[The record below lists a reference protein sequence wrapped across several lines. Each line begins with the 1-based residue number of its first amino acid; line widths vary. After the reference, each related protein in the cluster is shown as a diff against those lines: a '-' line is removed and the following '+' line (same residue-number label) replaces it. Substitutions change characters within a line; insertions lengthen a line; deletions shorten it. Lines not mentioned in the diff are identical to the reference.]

1 MVQHVDTRGRLVHH
15 GSIFDTPTDV
25 IMTEDS
31 SADRLLQQGAYI
43 PGTASLVAEVDSM
56 LYDNAI

>member
-15 GSIFDTPTDV
+15 ASIVDTPTDV

-56 LYDNAI
+56 LCDNAI